1 MDEGR
6 VVAAGSH
13 ANLLE
18 HEPIY
23 RSLHQQGFNDA

>member
-1 MDEGR
+1 